1 MNSILVKSTVSNV
14 VGVVAG
20 ATTGLYLQ
28 QTNVLQLNEKEN
40 MAFSVAAGTTVAL
53 AAKQLTASILFF
65 RLPHLP
71 KYKIPKKF
79 MDAAVAESDDD
90 DDD

>member
-1 MNSILVKSTVSNV
+1 MNNIAIKCTVSNM

-28 QTNVLQLNEKEN
+28 QTNVLQFNEKEN
-40 MAFSVAAGTTVAL
+40 MAFSVAVGATVAL
-53 AAKQLTASILFF
+53 AAKQLSASILFF
-65 RLPHLP
+65 KLPRLT

-79 MDAAVAESDDD
+79 MDAAVSESDDD